1 MFLRLV
7 KSIISQERQV
17 EALREC
23 LFSHKGFNL
32 TEAFRFFDVDGDGKI
47 DETELAQ
54 GFAKHNIEIGEL
66 SRLVSLYDENKD
78 GQLGYREFQTMLTP
92 KRLPYRNYSG
102 SSFGTVEERQV

>member
-7 KSIISQERQV
+7 KSIISQERQI

-23 LFSHKGFNL
+23 LFSDKGFNL
-32 TEAFRFFDVDGDGKI
+32 TEAFRFFDVDGDGLI

-66 SRLVSLYDENKD
+66 SRLVSLFDENKD
-78 GQLGYREFQTMLTP
+78 GKLGYREF
-92 KRLPYRNYSG
+92 
-102 SSFGTVEERQV
+102 